1 MRVAVDELVPV
12 PEPQMSV
19 RHEQTLAM
27 FLRPGSIELGFRR
40 SEMARLAYG
49 AGEMFL
55 CHRHAKRWVRA
66 DDEPHILATGW
77 ENSPFQAAH
86 ERAKAKGW
94 KTRTVTCGHEVMLDH
109 PGELTDL
116 LLEFVTPAVP

>member
-12 PEPQMSV
+12 PEPQMSL

-55 CHRHAKRWVRA
+55 CHRYAKRWVRA
-66 DDEPHILATGW
+66 DDKPHILSLVISDEAL
-77 ENSPFQAAH
+77 SAACD
-86 ERAKAKGW
+86 EGRA
-94 KTRTVTCGHEVMLDH
+94 DI
-109 PGELTDL
+109 
-116 LLEFVTPAVP
+116 

>member
-40 SEMARLAYG
+40 FEMTRLAYDAG
-49 AGEMFL
+49 AMFL
-55 CHRHAKRWVRA
+55 CHRHVERWVRA
-66 DDEPHILATGW
+66 DDEPRI
-77 ENSPFQAAH
+77 
-86 ERAKAKGW
+86 
-94 KTRTVTCGHEVMLDH
+94 
-109 PGELTDL
+109 
-116 LLEFVTPAVP
+116 